1 MSTNAFIL
9 VAALFVVFYSC
20 HKDDSPSPPHASL
33 TVRFKDASDHYDAVY
48 LNIQKIWTRTSSG
61 SGTLQ
66 STTEPL
72 NISSIKKDTVIAQGN
87 VPTGKVQEIILELA
101 NEGNEVW
108 TAGTRHPLKIDKD
121 KYIDV
126 KMAIDAEISISQI
139 NTLFLDFDVLKSIA
153 RTTDG
158 QFVLNPVVEGVL
170 MRNANGAISHTY
182 DEE

>member
-1 MSTNAFIL
+1 M
-9 VAALFVVFYSC
+9 
-20 HKDDSPSPPHASL
+20 
-33 TVRFKDASDHYDAVY
+33 
-48 LNIQKIWTRTSSG
+48 
-61 SGTLQ
+61 
-66 STTEPL
+66 
-72 NISSIKKDTVIAQGN
+72 
-87 VPTGKVQEIILELA
+87 PTGKVQEIILELA
-101 NEGNEVW
+101 NEGNELW

-170 MRNANGAISHTY
+170 MSNANGAISHTY